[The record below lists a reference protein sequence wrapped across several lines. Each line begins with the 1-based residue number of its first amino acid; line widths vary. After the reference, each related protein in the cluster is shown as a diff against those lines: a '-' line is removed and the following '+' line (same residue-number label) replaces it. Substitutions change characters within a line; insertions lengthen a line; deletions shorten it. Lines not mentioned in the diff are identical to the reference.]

1 MAAAQQIFLKTEIW
15 MLTFGG
21 SFQRNKVYAEKV
33 SEKQREVFRKEL
45 RSYFE
50 KEILPAYNKAVEHYE
65 HCAMIEKIVTD
76 SSKYKSVL
84 SIEKLSV
91 GTAQKLLNLV
101 LKYYWCLGWVPEPSH
116 FPVDSRI
123 QTCLPVKNRMSW
135 TKITSLDEYQTII
148 HCAKEQLKEGETLA
162 RWELAN
168 FRGNT
173 NKQEEF

>member
-1 MAAAQQIFLKTEIW
+1 MTQPQQDFLKNEIW

-21 SFQRNKVYAEKV
+21 AFQRNKVYAVKV

-50 KEILPAYNKAVEHYE
+50 KEILPAYDKRVEHDA

-76 SSKYKSVL
+76 SSKYE
-84 SIEKLSV
+84 SILEEGNLSV

-101 LKYYWCLGWVPEPSH
+101 LKYYWCLGLLPEPPH
-116 FPVDSRI
+116 FPIDSRI
-123 QTCLPVKNRMSW
+123 QSCLPVKNRMSW

-148 HCAKEQLKEGETLA
+148 DCAKEQLKEGETLA

-168 FRGNT
+168 FKRI
-173 NKQEEF
+173 